1 MRDAFSVP
9 FILSWASPID
19 FNAYIWWQFF
29 PSWIPFDWHFS
40 RPAQLVFFL
49 REPLDQLEISA
60 ITDFRGLPGRR
71 SLSPRV
77 FPSRASI
84 LSCAHYFQGPAQQAN
99 WITTDSF
106 RALHAVD
113 SLTIWLTIEKSKEI
127 LNQVDI
133 CRQYFLV
140 CQLNIAFYFLHE
152 LKRRSSDMIG
162 RHWRNRLT
170 FKFCF
175 TVKYLEWLAL
185 SHLFY
190 KRYDM
195 ILGIKELL
203 IQSAKPPK
211 GFEKLSLLT
220 PRENCSY
227 WPGFNSPCPP
237 ECYFQSETKIEP
249 DLRLENFSVFF
260 NLGPKESQW

>member
-1 MRDAFSVP
+1 MSILFFVNTVWLTFFSPSAV
-9 FILSWASPID
+9 S
-19 FNAYIWWQFF
+19 FF
-29 PSWIPFDWHFS
+29 P
-40 RPAQLVFFL
+40 
-49 REPLDQLEISA
+49 RERLDQLEISA

-77 FPSRASI
+77 FPSRASV
-84 LSCAHYFQGPAQQAN
+84 LSCAHYFQGPDTQAN

-133 CRQYFLV
+133 CGQYFLV
-140 CQLNIAFYFLHE
+140 CQLKIAFYFLHE
-152 LKRRSSDMIG
+152 LKRRNSDIIG

-175 TVKYLEWLAL
+175 KVKHLEWLAF

-190 KRYDM
+190 KR
-195 ILGIKELL
+195 
-203 IQSAKPPK
+203 
-211 GFEKLSLLT
+211 
-220 PRENCSY
+220 
-227 WPGFNSPCPP
+227 
-237 ECYFQSETKIEP
+237 
-249 DLRLENFSVFF
+249 
-260 NLGPKESQW
+260 